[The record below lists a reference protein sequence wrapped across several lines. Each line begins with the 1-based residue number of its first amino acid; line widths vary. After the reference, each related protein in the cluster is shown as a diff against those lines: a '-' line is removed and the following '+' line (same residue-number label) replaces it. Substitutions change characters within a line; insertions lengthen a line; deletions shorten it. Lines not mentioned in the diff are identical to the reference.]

1 MAMPEKPKEPNLQ
14 NKSHFRE
21 WIENNT
27 RLIRI
32 GILLLALLLYFLVL
46 PAPIRIIFESAFRNS
61 RILTIMLVI
70 FSLLMV
76 SLIWSA
82 GQELDKLVFLY
93 INFHGKRPMWLDRL
107 MLGFTQLGN
116 GLTSVILAVVVYWK
130 NPILTYEILLGT
142 ITLWLVV
149 EFLKFLVRRSRPF
162 IRITETRIVG
172 LRARGRSFPSGHT
185 SQAFFAAT
193 LFIQYFEVNVWIA
206 ILLYAAALLVGI
218 TRMYIGAHYP
228 RDVLAG
234 AVLGTVWGLLGTVI
248 ESYWQLGVG

>member
-1 MAMPEKPKEPNLQ
+1 M
-14 NKSHFRE
+14 
-21 WIENNT
+21 
-27 RLIRI
+27 
-32 GILLLALLLYFLVL
+32 
-46 PAPIRIIFESAFRNS
+46 
-61 RILTIMLVI
+61 
-70 FSLLMV
+70 
-76 SLIWSA
+76 
-82 GQELDKLVFLY
+82 VFLY
-93 INFHGKRPMWLDRL
+93 VNFHGNRPRWLDRL
-107 MLGFTQLGN
+107 MLGFTQLGS
-116 GLTSVILAVVVYWK
+116 GLASVILAVVVYWK
-130 NPILTYEILLGT
+130 NPLLSYEILLGT

-162 IRITETRIVG
+162 VRITETRIVG

-193 LFIQYFEVNVWIA
+193 LLIQYFGLNVWIA
-206 ILLYAAALLVGI
+206 ILLYIVALLIGI

>member
-1 MAMPEKPKEPNLQ
+1 MVMPDSSKEPTSQ
-14 NKSHFRE
+14 TKGRIRT
-21 WIENNT
+21 WIENNS

-46 PAPIRIIFESAFRNS
+46 PASIRIIFESAFRNS
-61 RILTIMLVI
+61 RILTIMLVV
-70 FSLLMV
+70 FSLVMV

-82 GQELDKLVFLY
+82 GQNLDRMVFLY
-93 INFHGKRPMWLDRL
+93 VNFHGNRPRWLDRL
-107 MLGFTQLGN
+107 MLGFTQLGS
-116 GLTSVILAVVVYWK
+116 GLASVILAVVVYWK
-130 NPILTYEILLGT
+130 NSLLTYEILLGT

-162 IRITETRIVG
+162 VRITETRIVG

-193 LFIQYFEVNVWIA
+193 LLIQYFGLNVWIA
-206 ILLYAAALLVGI
+206 ILLYTVALLIGI